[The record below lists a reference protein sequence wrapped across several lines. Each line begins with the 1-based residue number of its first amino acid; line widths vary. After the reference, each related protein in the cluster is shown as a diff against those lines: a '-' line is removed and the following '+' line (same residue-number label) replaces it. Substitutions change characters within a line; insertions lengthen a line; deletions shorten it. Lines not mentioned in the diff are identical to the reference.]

1 MMTAPIIGFIL
12 VTVFVFGGALFP
24 AADFMIYGD
33 DIHRSYY
40 FFREFFNHWIRQGVF
55 PWWNP
60 YIFGGQPFIAD
71 PIVNIWYPINWL
83 FIFIPLNIAYAWHI
97 ALHVVWAMTGM
108 YTLTNAICY
117 AQLADNKKKFQPQ
130 LFGIAAWVSG
140 VVFGLSGFFAAR
152 TWSGH
157 VDVIAAASWMPW
169 VVWAIDRAMT
179 TGNKKHIAQAAG
191 IFALQL
197 LSGYQTMA
205 FMTVIAV
212 GFVAVFRS
220 IAVKRWTPIRLSLQT
235 GVIGIGLAAF
245 HLIPVAEFFRA
256 SIRTFHLPYS
266 WASYG
271 AWGFQSLIQML
282 NPFFFGDQYT
292 YRGPAPNFGEHSA
305 FVGVIGLLLA
315 MIGVITSV
323 KHKLFMAGTAF
334 VALAVFG
341 VWISLGPNAPLDIQR
356 MMWEI
361 LPMYRY
367 VRIPARHLI
376 LVVFSLSFLCGAG
389 LVYVLTA
396 AKKWHQWIGVVIA
409 GLVVIEMMVFS
420 RHFIE
425 LRQVPERRHDRELVE
440 RLTQDSQPYRTI
452 QNFGVW
458 LPARD
463 VLDFDSTM
471 SYGIYSATGYSPS
484 ILRPY
489 FEYISRSVGQ
499 SGEQAMLS
507 HDVQVPYMSAANAGV
522 IDFLNIKY
530 IIVPPE
536 HDPFADNARYQLVW
550 DDDRNK
556 YRLYENTSVL
566 PRYFLSDQSCG
577 TVEVSSYTPN
587 KVVLAVSSTCAAT
600 IRSSEVWYPGWTAT
614 IDGKRTSIDKENGV
628 FRTLFISPGK
638 HVIVYEFRPTIFLFG
653 GIISVLTG
661 IFLLRWLKKPTTDAD
676 LSSIG

>member
-1 MMTAPIIGFIL
+1 MMMAPIIGFIL
-12 VTVFVFGGALFP
+12 VTAVVFGEALVP
-24 AADFMIYGD
+24 AADMMIYGD

-40 FFREFFNHWIRQGVF
+40 FFREFFNLWIRQGIF

-71 PIVNIWYPINWL
+71 PIVNIWYPVNWL
-83 FIFIPLNIAYAWHI
+83 FIFVPLNIAYAWHT

-108 YTLTNAICY
+108 YTLTRTMNYSLITG
-117 AQLADNKKKFQPQ
+117 NKQKHEQR
-130 LFGIAAWVSG
+130 LLRIGAWVSG

-169 VVWAIDRAMT
+169 VVWAVDRAMT
-179 TGNKKHIAQAAG
+179 EGYKKRTAIAAG
-191 IFALQL
+191 VFALQL

-212 GFVAVFRS
+212 GFVAIARS
-220 IAVKRWTPIRLSLQT
+220 YAIKQWKPVGLALRV

-245 HLIPVAEFFRA
+245 HLLPVSEFFRA
-256 SIRTFHLPYS
+256 SIRTFQLPYS

-271 AWGFQSLIQML
+271 AWSFQSLIQML

-292 YRGPAPNFGEHSA
+292 YQGPAPNFGEHSA

-315 MIGVITSV
+315 IVGAVVSIKNKRMVVGV
-323 KHKLFMAGTAF
+323 AC
-334 VALAVFG
+334 VAIAVFG
-341 VWISLGPNAPLDIQR
+341 VWISLASHAPIDIQR
-356 MMWEI
+356 ILWEV

-376 LVVFSLSFLCGAG
+376 LVVLGLSFLCGVG
-389 LVYVLTA
+389 FTYLLA
-396 AKKWHQWIGVVIA
+396 ATKKWRQWAGVLIS
-409 GLVVIEMMVFS
+409 GLVVIEMVMFA

-425 LRQVPERRHDRELVE
+425 LRQVPERRHDHELVHM
-440 RLTQDSQPYRTI
+440 LTQDIAPYRTL

-463 VLDFDSTM
+463 ALDFDSSM

-489 FEYISRSVGQ
+489 FEYIARSIGQ

-507 HDVQVPYMSAANAGV
+507 HDVQVPYLSAANAGV

-536 HDPFADNARYQLVW
+536 NDPFAGNTRYKLVW

-556 YRLYENTSVL
+556 YRLYENTTVF
-566 PRYFLSDQSCG
+566 PRYFLSDPSCG
-577 TVEVSSYTPN
+577 TADVTSYTPN
-587 KVVLAVSSTCAAT
+587 KVVLAVSSTCAT
-600 IRSSEVWYPGWTAT
+600 TLRSSEVWYPGWTAT
-614 IDGKRTSIDKENGV
+614 IDGKTARIDKENNV
-628 FRTLFISPGK
+628 FRTLFIHQGK
-638 HVIVYEFRPTIFLFG
+638 HEIVYEFRPTIFLFG

-661 IFLLRWLKKPTTDAD
+661 ILLLLWLRKPATGAD
-676 LSSIG
+676 LSNIG